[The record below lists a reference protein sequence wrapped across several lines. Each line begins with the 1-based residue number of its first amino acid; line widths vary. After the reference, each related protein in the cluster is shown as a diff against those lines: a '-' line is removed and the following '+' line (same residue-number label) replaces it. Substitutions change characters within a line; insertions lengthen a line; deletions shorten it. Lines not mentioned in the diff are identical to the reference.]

1 MYKTVHEGLMGFLI
15 SQTSAGSQNYKTA
28 VRAASA
34 AHVALT
40 GVEPLILGGVALNNK
55 DRVLL
60 KDQSPSTQNGIYV
73 YTVEGGAY
81 TLSRSADANTD
92 KEVVPN
98 MIVPVSEG
106 TFADTAFQLVTNG
119 PIVLGTTALTFGFLV
134 EQYTDQDAIDA
145 VLNNVELADFSD
157 FYDTGIRTSAVYVND
172 NQLDIQT
179 AVDAVGAQQGKAIY
193 LSPGSYGGAT
203 VTVTDKINLR
213 IIGPATISGAHQC
226 ELAGGRAMTIS
237 GATSTRIGLM
247 NFEIEGGLTITGT
260 QGRHYLRDMI
270 LGGLTISGSTANFL
284 VFQNCSFTGS
294 VSVNVPLGTMVY
306 FIQCDFGNQ
315 TITNTSAVPQQVVFN
330 NCAGFNSL
338 PTGTLLGQS
347 VLAAGTSQ
355 VNSDKILVANGNTSL
370 PSYSFNSDNSIGL
383 YKANLGN
390 LGLAGSII
398 SSKSDVYNFGSGAPG
413 SSVTVDFSGA
423 GNEVFFKN
431 GGLPGFSYNYRFLT
445 VTNDLIAGSFQNP
458 EGYSLLGLVNEYY
471 GHAVYRNRFFTGSF
485 RYQLSVG
492 KSSQIQC
499 EDGGVLST
507 RRPDD
512 FPLYLS
518 MQPNGTNTVPY
529 IVLDRNGRIQSE
541 IVAGPGNYLK
551 FSATGNPDI
560 ICKLTGVGNDTF
572 IVDKPIST
580 AYTGIT
586 ATVLPANVVIR
597 NNNGNEVFEID
608 YKGDTKLNGS
618 ISLKSLHA
626 QSATVTVSVS
636 DCYIG
641 CNAGAVVNL
650 PSAALCKPGQQ
661 IIIKDESGA
670 ATSNNISINANGSD
684 LIDGNASE
692 SLVVNYE
699 SLTLICNGVNKWFII

>member
-1 MYKTVHEGLMGFLI
+1 MGFLI

-40 GVEPLILGGVALNNK
+40 GVDPLILGGVALNNK

-73 YTVEGGAY
+73 YTVEGGVY

-157 FYDTGIRTSAVYVND
+157 FYTTGIRSNVRYVND
-172 NQLDIQT
+172 GELDIQ
-179 AVDAVGAQQGKAIY
+179 AAIDAVGAEQGKAIY

-203 VTVTDKINLR
+203 VTVTDKVNLR
-213 IIGPATISGAHQC
+213 IIGPATTSGSHLC
-226 ELAGGRAMTIS
+226 ELSGGRAMTIS

-270 LGGLTISGSTANFL
+270 LGGLVISGSTSNFL
-284 VFQNCSFTGS
+284 VFQNCSFTGP
-294 VSVNVPLGTMVY
+294 VSVNVPLGTLVY

-315 TITNTSAVPQQVVFN
+315 TVTNTSVVPQQVIFN

-347 VLAAGTSQ
+347 VLAAGASQ
-355 VNSDKILVANGNTSL
+355 VNSDKVLVADGSAATPSLSFANESIVGIYRDSNTV
-370 PSYSFNSDNSIGL
+370 
-383 YKANLGN
+383 
-390 LGLAGSII
+390 LGLAGEKV
-398 SSKSDVYNFGSGAPG
+398 KSLANTLEFGPAMAG
-413 SSVTVDFSGA
+413 SSVIVNFTHGGDNTFFQINGTTTFVQTSRGLYFPDSTKGLLAEDSSYSSIGVRYYPHAHSPETFRFWTLSNRYQVHAGKHADSFS
-423 GNEVFFKN
+423 VP
-431 GGLPGFSYNYRFLT
+431 GGTISALRPDAQSLYFGSVTANNTTTLT
-445 VTNDLIAGSFQNP
+445 YTPIDTNSRIQQELIAG
-458 EGYSLLGLVNEYY
+458 V
-471 GHAVYRNRFFTGSF
+471 
-485 RYQLSVG
+485 
-492 KSSQIQC
+492 
-499 EDGGVLST
+499 
-507 RRPDD
+507 
-512 FPLYLS
+512 
-518 MQPNGTNTVPY
+518 
-529 IVLDRNGRIQSE
+529 
-541 IVAGPGNYLK
+541 GNYLQLVK
-551 FSATGNPDI
+551 SGEPTLV
-560 ICKLTGVGNDTF
+560 CK
-572 IVDKPIST
+572 
-580 AYTGIT
+580 IT
-586 ATVLPANVVIR
+586 AVLENSFVLDQNIPSAYSGATLYTLPSLMVLR
-597 NNNGNEVFEID
+597 NNDGSEALEVD
-608 YKGDTKLNGS
+608 YKGDTKIKGALA
-618 ISLKSLHA
+618 LKSAHA
-626 QSATVTVSVS
+626 QVGVSNIIPVPANS
-636 DCYIG
+636 CYIG
-641 CNAGAVVNL
+641 VDCSTVNGGAKTVLL
-650 PSAALCKPGQQ
+650 PPAATCKPGQQ
-661 IIIKDESGA
+661 LVIKDESGA
-670 ATSNNISINANGSD
+670 ATTNNISINANGSD

-699 SLTLICNGVNKWFII
+699 SITLICNGVDEWFII